1 MPLYLAIQK
10 EKGVKMFST
19 RIYLRQATFAV
30 LTVLFGICVCL
41 TSCAD
46 SCNGSIETT
55 VLYAK
60 PGPKAVGRSIYVNVV
75 NKPGLGIKQ
84 SLMYEGKEFGTFEHV
99 VIINDPTN
107 RFASNRTI
115 CFSKFRQQMATTGGD
130 LTEEGLPVITV
141 E

>member
-1 MPLYLAIQK
+1 MKRVFQSVIFLGI
-10 EKGVKMFST
+10 GV
-19 RIYLRQATFAV
+19 L
-30 LTVLFGICVCL
+30 LG
-41 TSCAD
+41 SCAD
-46 SCNGSIETT
+46 ECNGSIETT

-75 NKPGLGIKQ
+75 NKPDLGIKQ
-84 SLMYEGKEFGTFEHV
+84 RLMYEGKEFGTFEHV
-99 VIINDPTN
+99 VIISDPTN

-115 CFSKFRQQMATTGGD
+115 CFSKFRQEAATTGGD